1 MISEIQIKNLVNKF
15 QTTEVNIRREYIQ
28 HLFLSY
34 FYQDKDAFKI
44 LFKGGTALRLIYN
57 SPRFSEDLDFSCP
70 FATLAQIEK
79 PIEETLISIER
90 EGIKVNL
97 GESKVTSGGYLGIIG
112 FALGGRK
119 VNLQLNISQRAKKL
133 KREIS
138 TIVGDFIPPFTIMGL
153 RQDALIEEKIDAL
166 TSRQKARDFYDFYF
180 ILRANLLQNK
190 EKKFMAKVY
199 NLIKK
204 SSINYD
210 RELKILLPKSQWGII
225 KDFKN
230 NLIREVN
237 RFI

>member
-97 GESKVTSGGYLGIIG
+97 GESKVT
-112 FALGGRK
+112 
-119 VNLQLNISQRAKKL
+119 
-133 KREIS
+133 
-138 TIVGDFIPPFTIMGL
+138 
-153 RQDALIEEKIDAL
+153 
-166 TSRQKARDFYDFYF
+166 
-180 ILRANLLQNK
+180 
-190 EKKFMAKVY
+190 
-199 NLIKK
+199 
-204 SSINYD
+204 
-210 RELKILLPKSQWGII
+210 
-225 KDFKN
+225 
-230 NLIREVN
+230 
-237 RFI
+237 